1 MLAVS
6 APRNIRDAK
15 NVLREGRKH
24 SAVCLS
30 ILLLWSLVIKQM
42 MQAALIIVVLVLTN
56 SAGSTQEEE
65 EEQSPL
71 PVWRVTESEEQRA
84 PHFITVHQ
92 LVQVREGHSSGP
104 GTEIICYIA
113 HNRAYDRSFPDMEVT
128 LMP

>member
-71 PVWRVTESEEQRA
+71 PVWRVTESEENRA

-104 GTEIICYIA
+104 GHRHTVIGG
-113 HNRAYDRSFPDMEVT
+113 RT
-128 LMP
+128 QK